1 MAPRSPDFKRN
12 KSIVDLISDTRKPKL
27 LPETG
32 WYRVAITS
40 LYEATSA
47 GGQYYGSTVA
57 IFKNSWQN
65 SGGLTN
71 APVSWYLSQNGEVR
85 FRGKIAGGFPGTVV
99 FTLPEEVR
107 PQYAETFIVAVDGGT
122 TTANVIVFA
131 NGDVTVESVG

>member
-12 KSIVDLISDTRKPKL
+12 KSIADLISDTRKPKL

-85 FRGKIAGGFPGTVV
+85 FRGKIDGGVAPSLI
-99 FTLPEEVR
+99 FTLPEECR
-107 PQYAETFIVAVDGGT
+107 PQYAETFILAVDGGLVA
-122 TTANVIVFA
+122 ANITVKA
-131 NGDVTVESVG
+131 NGDVFLDSIG